1 MYIKRYSAST
11 VREAMKSIKAELGTE
26 ALILNTK
33 KISSST
39 GTAYEVVA
47 AVERD
52 PKGGAGATVADLAP
66 GSNRKRPEEL
76 YAKMA
81 SLGTGVSVDTSET
94 RDTVQAAQIVK
105 PAITPVLSNAPVA
118 TVALSGTGAE
128 LDRGM
133 NGRIEEELH
142 EIKEFCARV
151 MAATKTPV
159 SKVIGTIEAEM
170 LRNGIDK
177 RLVNNILIKSCSTL
191 TDEKVSDRVEIQTEI
206 KRRVSRALK
215 VEDPLTDGTVMAF
228 VGPTGVGKTTTIAKL
243 AAIHTL
249 KNKKRV
255 AIITFDNY
263 RIGAVEQIKIYGK
276 LIGAPV
282 ELAKDP
288 MELSRLI
295 RSHADK
301 DLILIDTAGRDT
313 SNKAHIGE
321 LQVLS
326 ELEPSVKFN
335 LVLSAQMRDTSLY
348 DSVRNFSTINIDSL
362 TFTKLDESD
371 VYGPIFNTMVLAGK
385 SLAYLTNGQ
394 RVPEDIEVATKERLL
409 DIFLPC

>member
-11 VREAMKSIKAELGTE
+11 VKDAMKSIKAELGTE

-33 KISSST
+33 KISSNT
-39 GTAYEVVA
+39 GTVYEVVA

-52 PKGGAGATVADLAP
+52 PKGGPEAASAVEP
-66 GSNRKRPEEL
+66 VSGSNRRRPEEL
-76 YAKMA
+76 YANMA
-81 SLGTGVSVDTSET
+81 SSTSVTSGGTAQSAPPVVSS
-94 RDTVQAAQIVK
+94 
-105 PAITPVLSNAPVA
+105 SPVA
-118 TVALSGTGAE
+118 TVALSGAGAE
-128 LDRGM
+128 ADRGV
-133 NGRIEEELH
+133 NSRIEEELH
-142 EIKEFCARV
+142 EIKEFCAKV

-159 SKVIGTIEAEM
+159 SKVIGSIEAEM

-177 RLVNNILIKSCSTL
+177 RLVNNILIKSCSEIA
-191 TDEKVSDRVEIQTEI
+191 DEKMSDRLEIQTEM
-206 KRRVSRALK
+206 KHRVARALK
-215 VEDPLTDGTVMAF
+215 VQDPLTDGSVMAF

-243 AAIHTL
+243 AAIHAL
-249 KNKKRV
+249 KKKKKV
-255 AIITFDNY
+255 AMITFDNY
-263 RIGAVEQIKIYGK
+263 RIAAVEQIKVYGK

-282 ELAKDP
+282 DLAKDP

-301 DLILIDTAGRDT
+301 DLILIDTAGRDS

-321 LQVLS
+321 LQMLA
-326 ELEPSVKFN
+326 ELEPRVKFN

-348 DSVRNFSTINIDSL
+348 DSVRNFSSVDIDSL

>member
-1 MYIKRYSAST
+1 
-11 VREAMKSIKAELGTE
+11 
-26 ALILNTK
+26 
-33 KISSST
+33 
-39 GTAYEVVA
+39 
-47 AVERD
+47 
-52 PKGGAGATVADLAP
+52 
-66 GSNRKRPEEL
+66 
-76 YAKMA
+76 
-81 SLGTGVSVDTSET
+81 
-94 RDTVQAAQIVK
+94 
-105 PAITPVLSNAPVA
+105 
-118 TVALSGTGAE
+118 
-128 LDRGM
+128 
-133 NGRIEEELH
+133 
-142 EIKEFCARV
+142 
-151 MAATKTPV
+151 
-159 SKVIGTIEAEM
+159 
-170 LRNGIDK
+170 
-177 RLVNNILIKSCSTL
+177 VNNILIKSCSRL
-191 TDEKVSDRVEIQTEI
+191 TDEKVSDRAEIQTEI

-243 AAIHTL
+243 AAIHAL
-249 KNKKRV
+249 KKKKRV
-255 AIITFDNY
+255 ALITFDNY
-263 RIGAVEQIKIYGK
+263 RIAAVEQIKIYGK

-301 DLILIDTAGRDT
+301 DLILIDTAGRDS

-326 ELEPSVKFN
+326 ELEPNVKFN

-348 DSVRNFSTINIDSL
+348 NSVRNFSIINIDSL

>member
-52 PKGGAGATVADLAP
+52 PKGGSGAATVTDPAP

-81 SLGTGVSVDTSET
+81 SLGAGVSVNTKG
-94 RDTVQAAQIVK
+94 TVQAGPAVVA
-105 PAITPVLSNAPVA
+105 PAITPVVSNAPVA
-118 TVALSGTGAE
+118 TVALSGAGGAE

-133 NGRIEEELH
+133 HSRIEEELH

-151 MAATKTPV
+151 MAATKTPA

-177 RLVNNILIKSCSTL
+177 RLVNNILIKSCSRL
-191 TDEKVSDRVEIQTEI
+191 TDEKVSDRAEIQTEI

-243 AAIHTL
+243 AAIHAL
-249 KNKKRV
+249 KKKKRV
-255 AIITFDNY
+255 ALITFDNY
-263 RIGAVEQIKIYGK
+263 RIAAVEQIKIYGK

-301 DLILIDTAGRDT
+301 DLILIDTAGRDS

-326 ELEPSVKFN
+326 ELEPNVKFN

-348 DSVRNFSTINIDSL
+348 NSVRNFSTINIDSL

>member
-52 PKGGAGATVADLAP
+52 PKGGSGATVADPVP
-66 GSNRKRPEEL
+66 GSNRRRPEEL

-81 SLGTGVSVDTSET
+81 SLGTGVSVDT
-94 RDTVQAAQIVK
+94 RDTVQAGPIVK
-105 PAITPVLSNAPVA
+105 PAITPVVSNTPVA
-118 TVALSGTGAE
+118 TVAFSGAGGAE

-159 SKVIGTIEAEM
+159 SKVIGAIEAEM
-170 LRNGIDK
+170 LQNGIDK
-177 RLVNNILIKSCSTL
+177 RLVNNILIKSCSRL
-191 TDEKVSDRVEIQTEI
+191 TDEKVSDRAEIQTEI

-249 KNKKRV
+249 KKKKRV
-255 AIITFDNY
+255 ALITFDNY
-263 RIGAVEQIKIYGK
+263 RIAAVEQIKIYGK

-326 ELEPSVKFN
+326 ELEPNVKFN

-348 DSVRNFSTINIDSL
+348 NSVRNFSTINIDSL